1 MRSDAST
8 SPRVHLPLGLLAVI
22 SIGNFFAAGYVL
34 DRTAA
39 GPSTFFALVGIS
51 IATGLLVAL
60 GALEEAFAS
69 SVSSF
74 RSAQWAVAALIA
86 VVTYLGR
93 MQAIN
98 DLNSIFHIDA
108 SALPMTLT
116 AGTVL
121 NVAAKLSWFFVALAG
136 VGAASLVL
144 MYLGVVF
151 DEKTEEVRKLRAV
164 SVAFAVVV
172 SCGVSAGF
180 AHVHLK
186 EDLRQQKLY
195 RLAHMTD
202 FSGSFR
208 CEGIDSQAN
217 DVLFIG
223 PEQRRVLVAPK
234 LPTDLMQD
242 ERQPE
247 LLQQVAVPP
256 EFELKDCIVPAPK
269 S

>member
-1 MRSDAST
+1 MQPDVKA
-8 SPRVHLPLGLLAVI
+8 PAKVHLPLGFLALI
-22 SIGNFFAAGYVL
+22 SIANFVAAGYVL
-34 DRTAA
+34 DGTAA
-39 GPSTFFALVGIS
+39 GPSTFFSLVGIS

-60 GALEEAFAS
+60 GALEEAFSS

-86 VVTYLGR
+86 VVTYRGR

-121 NVAAKLSWFFVALAG
+121 NVAALLFWFFVALA
-136 VGAASLVL
+136 VAGAASLVL

-151 DEKTEEVRKLRAV
+151 DEKAEDVKKLRAL
-164 SVAFAVVV
+164 SIAFAVVV

-186 EDLRQQKLY
+186 GDLRQQKLY

-234 LPTDLMQD
+234 LSTDQIQD

-247 LLQQVAVPP
+247 LLQQVAIPS
-256 EFELKDCIVPAPK
+256 EFEVRDCVAPPPK
-269 S
+269 R